1 MSSNEKDAGLVAY
14 EQGDFAAALAEWR
27 QLAEQGNLQACHN
40 IAIMYEM
47 GQGVEADLTQ
57 AQQWCE
63 RAAQG
68 GSVPA
73 QAHLGYLLIQQQQ
86 PEQAAQ
92 WWTKAAQTGD
102 ADAQFSLGQLYY
114 LGQGVAKDD
123 EEAADWFEAAALQ
136 NHMGAQF
143 NLGVMYANGQR
154 YAHAKYWWTK
164 AAHSG
169 DEQAQA
175 ALKQLADMGV

>member
-1 MSSNEKDAGLVAY
+1 M
-14 EQGDFAAALAEWR
+14 
-27 QLAEQGNLQACHN
+27 
-40 IAIMYEM
+40 
-47 GQGVEADLTQ
+47 
-57 AQQWCE
+57 
-63 RAAQG
+63 
-68 GSVPA
+68 PA

-92 WWTKAAQTGD
+92 WWEKAAQAGD

-164 AAHSG
+164 AAQSG

>member
-1 MSSNEKDAGLVAY
+1 MSSNEQDAGLVAY

-40 IAIMYEM
+40 IAIMYDM
-47 GQGVEADLTQ
+47 GQGVEADLAQ

-92 WWTKAAQTGD
+92 WWTKAAQ
-102 ADAQFSLGQLYY
+102 LG
-114 LGQGVAKDD
+114 
-123 EEAADWFEAAALQ
+123 
-136 NHMGAQF
+136 N
-143 NLGVMYANGQR
+143 
-154 YAHAKYWWTK
+154 
-164 AAHSG
+164 
-169 DEQAQA
+169 EQAQN
-175 ALKQLADMGV
+175 ALTRRR

>member
-1 MSSNEKDAGLVAY
+1 MSSNEQDAGLVAY

-27 QLAEQGNLQACHN
+27 QLAEEGNLQACHN
-40 IAIMYEM
+40 IAIMYDM
-47 GQGVEADLTQ
+47 GQGVEADLAQ

-92 WWTKAAQTGD
+92 WWTKAAQ
-102 ADAQFSLGQLYY
+102 A
-114 LGQGVAKDD
+114 
-123 EEAADWFEAAALQ
+123 
-136 NHMGAQF
+136 
-143 NLGVMYANGQR
+143 
-154 YAHAKYWWTK
+154 
-164 AAHSG
+164 G